1 MPGYQAALKEAS
13 ALDFDDLLLKTV
25 QLFDQAPA
33 LRERYSRKFQFVMV
47 DEYQDTNRPQYLL
60 IKQLVSQHKNL
71 AVVGDPDQ
79 SIYKWRGADLRNIL
93 DFEQDFPEAIIVRL
107 ERNYR
112 STQVILDAA
121 SAVIANNRNR
131 KDKTLWTDRKGGA
144 KIVYFRGGDELEE
157 ADYITRVARDSA
169 GRGRRQP

>member
-1 MPGYQAALKEAS
+1 LYGMYLKALKDAN

-25 QLFDQAPA
+25 ELFETSEQVRD
-33 LRERYSRKFQFVMV
+33 RYAEKFQYVMV

-60 IKQLVSQHKNL
+60 VQRLASKYRNL
-71 AVVGDPDQ
+71 CVVGDPDQ

-93 DFEQDFPEAIIVRL
+93 DFEQDFPEAKIVRL

-121 SAVIANNRNR
+121 SAVIAQNRNR
-131 KDKTLWTDRKGGA
+131 KEKRLYTERAGGA
-144 KIVYFRGGDELEE
+144 KVLY
-157 ADYITRVARDSA
+157 
-169 GRGRRQP
+169 